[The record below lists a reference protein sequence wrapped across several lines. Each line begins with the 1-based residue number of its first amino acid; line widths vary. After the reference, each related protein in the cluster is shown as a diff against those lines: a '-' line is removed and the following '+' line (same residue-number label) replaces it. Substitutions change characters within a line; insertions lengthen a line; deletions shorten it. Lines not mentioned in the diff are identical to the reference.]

1 LEFWICFGFRNSDF
15 EFAFLFMLMSSD
27 DRLDPDLIRA
37 NLRTR
42 QIGRK
47 ILVYEQTLS
56 TNDVAAEYARNPENA
71 GLAVFA
77 EEQTAGRGR
86 GGAQWHSAR
95 GDGLLFSV
103 ILPECNVSH
112 ELLSLTCAVAVAE
125 GIGQVGG
132 CQAGIKWPNDIVL
145 EGRKVAGILLESRVR
160 RTEDRKQRAED
171 GGQRTED
178 GGQSHSG
185 RVCTAHQHPTDKSR
199 SGRVCSAHQDLPEEK
214 EDGVRSTPYPPPAA
228 YRPPS
233 SGIYI
238 VGIGINCHQTL
249 AGFPPELRAT
259 ATSLDLVSGARCQRV
274 TVAKRVLTSLDH
286 WLRVAGRSRRQVI
299 ETWSHLST
307 QLGQRVTLS
316 FNRRRFTGN
325 CIGVDPEK
333 GLILQLDRGGIRM
346 FDAAHTHIVK

>member
-1 LEFWICFGFRNSDF
+1 
-15 EFAFLFMLMSSD
+15 MLTD
-27 DRLDPDLIRA
+27 DRMDPDLIRA
-37 NLRTR
+37 NLRTK

-47 ILVYEQTLS
+47 VLVYEQTLS

-103 ILPECNVSH
+103 VLPDSDVNS

-125 GIGQVGG
+125 AIGKVGG
-132 CQAGIKWPNDIVL
+132 YPAGIKWPNDIVL
-145 EGRKVAGILLESRVR
+145 DGKKVAGILLESRIR
-160 RTEDRKQRAED
+160 RTEDR
-171 GGQRTED
+171 GQKTED
-178 GGQSHSG
+178 GGRTTEDRKR
-185 RVCTAHQHPTDKSR
+185 RV
-199 SGRVCSAHQDLPEEK
+199 
-214 EDGVRSTPYPPPAA
+214 GVETPPAA
-228 YRPPS
+228 SLRSPAS
-233 SGIYI
+233 AVYI
-238 VGIGINCHQTL
+238 VGIGINCHQTP
-249 AGFPPELRAT
+249 ASFPAELRAT
-259 ATSLDLVSGARCQRV
+259 ATSLDLVSGTRCQRV

-286 WLRVAGRSRRQVI
+286 WLRVAGRSRKQVI
-299 ETWSHLST
+299 DTWSHLST

-346 FDAAHTHIVK
+346 FDAAHTHIVKA